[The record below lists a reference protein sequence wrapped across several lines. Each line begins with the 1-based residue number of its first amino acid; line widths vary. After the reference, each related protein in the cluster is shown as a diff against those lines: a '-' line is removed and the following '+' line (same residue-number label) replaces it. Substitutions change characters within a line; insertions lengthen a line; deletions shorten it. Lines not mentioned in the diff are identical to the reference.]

1 MFFPN
6 MLGPSQCMQKI
17 NKQIN
22 NNNNNNKN
30 CQLNYSK
37 QQREQAQLVDRF

>member
-6 MLGPSQCMQKI
+6 MLGPSQCMQKKKKKKVN
-17 NKQIN
+17 NK
-22 NNNNNNKN
+22 NNNNKN

-37 QQREQAQLVDRF
+37 

>member
-6 MLGPSQCMQKI
+6 MLGPSQCMQK
-17 NKQIN
+17 KKKKKVN

-37 QQREQAQLVDRF
+37 

>member
-6 MLGPSQCMQKI
+6 MLGPSQCMQK
-17 NKQIN
+17 KKKKKVN
-22 NNNNNNKN
+22 NNNNNNNN

-37 QQREQAQLVDRF
+37 